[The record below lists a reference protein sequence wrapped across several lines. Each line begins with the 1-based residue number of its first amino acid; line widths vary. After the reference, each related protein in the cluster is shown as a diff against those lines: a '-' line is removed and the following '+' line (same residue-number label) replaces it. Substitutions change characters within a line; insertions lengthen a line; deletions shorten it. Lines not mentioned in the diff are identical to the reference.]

1 MVEDWSDKAGIKY
14 GEKTEEL
21 EMKKS
26 GIDDKLEELIKKI
39 KERVIKK
46 KRKKEEAE
54 VRKW

>member
-21 EMKKS
+21 EVKKS